1 MAGCGRKKCEGTNFN
16 CMTGELLCNENGVSG
31 PSCSDGSPIL
41 HIEHNA
47 SSCKPNH
54 EFNHESEPCNLSPC
68 PEGKQSNSKFLMT
81 NGFVTLKIYHASSS
95 VPKRASP
102 IPFHFIFPVCA
113 NEKPRGTLKTEDIP
127 HGGQATITC
136 DGGCL
141 YFKKV
146 LSIA

>member
-54 EFNHESEPCNLSPC
+54 QFNRESEPCNLSPC
-68 PEGKQSNSKFLMT
+68 PEGKQLNIFAWLYAINKHFKNQLEISEIIESEVGNP
-81 NGFVTLKIYHASSS
+81 LK
-95 VPKRASP
+95 K
-102 IPFHFIFPVCA
+102 
-113 NEKPRGTLKTEDIP
+113 
-127 HGGQATITC
+127 
-136 DGGCL
+136 
-141 YFKKV
+141 
-146 LSIA
+146 